1 MSKLPSIKGDF
12 VRLVESYRAAEK
24 EYFKDRTRS
33 NQDEVIRLRRMVD
46 SMIDWYNQN
55 VVALAEV
62 GGQIT
67 LIEERAP
74 YVVSDEL
81 EG

>member
-1 MSKLPSIKGDF
+1 MSRLPSIKGDF
-12 VRLVESYRAAEK
+12 VRLVEAYRAAEK

-46 SMIDWYNQN
+46 SMIEWYNRN
-55 VVALAEV
+55 VEMLDQV

-67 LIEERAP
+67 LIEPQAP
-74 YVVSDEL
+74 YVVSNEP